1 MLWECDD
8 EIEFLF
14 LDDEEECGEECDNML
29 AELENIDDECDA
41 YGVDMVKVVDGDT
54 AAEYG
59 VMSTP
64 ALVYFRRGTILSYE
78 GDLMDTAAILGWL
91 TSNEAFEL
99 KGGLF
104 VGVDRE
110 GVEFESNF
118 VLVILQ
124 MRLRR

>member
-110 GVEFESNF
+110 GVEFWCNF
-118 VLVILQ
+118 VVYFC
-124 MRLRR
+124 R